1 MAKKSANAPMSKEI
15 VKRLNAMKINA
26 KNEED
31 ARKKLLKILTDND
44 IDGMEDESIETL
56 LDIAESLVE
65 DTETTE
71 EEEAEELANEAE
83 EEETEEE
90 EEETEESE
98 EEAEEEEEE
107 PEEEEEKPAKKAAP
121 AKKSAPAKKEEKK
134 PAAKKETAK
143 KEKAPKRG
151 VKIDLK
157 NDTDEQKAFKKIWAK
172 MFPESE
178 YEYAWLSTNGCT
190 IKHKGANANRGMI
203 TVEACTRMDDDTIK
217 VNLYIL
223 LLNKKYEILDNH
235 DIDYQKCWNGAPMLK
250 GITMDE
256 AVEIMTTVVGEM
268 TGIVEKLDK
277 KLGDN
282 RKKMEDNLNKKS
294 AEKAAAKKAPAKKV
308 EPEDDDEEEE
318 DDEPEEKPA
327 KKAPAKK
334 VAKKK

>member
-83 EEETEEE
+83 EEETEEAE
-90 EEETEESE
+90 E
-98 EEAEEEEEE
+98 EEAEEPEDDD
-107 PEEEEEKPAKKAAP
+107 EEEEEKPAKKAAP

-157 NDTDEQKAFKKIWAK
+157 NDADEQKAFKKIWAK

-235 DIDYQKCWNGAPMLK
+235 DIDYAKCWNGAPMLK

-294 AEKAAAKKAPAKKV
+294 AEKAAAKKAPAKKA

-318 DDEPEEKPA
+318 EEEPEEKSA

>member
-15 VKRLNAMKINA
+15 VKRLNAMKINV

-65 DTETTE
+65 DIEITE

-83 EEETEEE
+83 EEETEEEEE

-121 AKKSAPAKKEEKK
+121 AKKEEKK

-143 KEKAPKRG
+143 KEKASKRG

-235 DIDYQKCWNGAPMLK
+235 DIDYQRCWNGAPMLK

-294 AEKAAAKKAPAKKV
+294 SEKAAAKKAPAKKA
-308 EPEDDDEEEE
+308 EPDDDEEEE
-318 DDEPEEKPA
+318 EEEEPEEE
-327 KKAPAKK
+327 PAKK
-334 VAKKK
+334 VVKKK